1 MILLQLFFFFFFA
14 KNRIAKAG
22 LGHFIRTK
30 ET

>member
-1 MILLQLFFFFFFA
+1 MILLQLFFFFA